1 MSIILILLIL
11 ISMAKSMD
19 EKAKLHSIIE
29 NNINIIDNRA
39 DRSIAKIALFNFS
52 GKTKISKFN

>member
-1 MSIILILLIL
+1 MSIILI
-11 ISMAKSMD
+11 SMAESME

-39 DRSIAKIALFNFS
+39 DLSIAKIALFNFS